1 MRIKKKALLDMAEDL
16 HRALGEINGLREE
29 ARILKRS
36 EHRAKSEAAGF
47 KKLFEDKCAD
57 IERTEATLSNFARF
71 NKMLRDKLE
80 AAGIEAPTYVEFLN
94 MEKEK
99 ED

>member
-1 MRIKKKALLDMAEDL
+1 MKIKKRVMLDMAEDL

-47 KKLFEDKCAD
+47 KKLFEDKCATID
-57 IERTEATLSNFARF
+57 GLDATLSNFARF
-71 NKMLRDKLE
+71 NKMLREKLE
-80 AAGIEAPTYVEFLN
+80 AAGIEAPTYAQFLT
-94 MEKEK
+94 MEKEG
-99 ED
+99 EE

>member
-1 MRIKKKALLDMAEDL
+1 MKIKKKALLDMAEDL

-47 KKLFEDKCAD
+47 KKLFEGKCAE
-57 IERTEATLSNFARF
+57 IERMEGTLSNFAKH
-71 NKMLRDKLE
+71 NKMLREKLE
-80 AAGIEAPTYVEFLN
+80 AAGIDAQTYAEFLN
-94 MEKEK
+94 MEKE
-99 ED
+99 EEE